1 MEIGSVFRGDSAA
14 ITSCRALRR
23 GPLPL
28 LPSDADYEWRVP
40 WPSARDALP
49 SRDVLLH
56 DAWPLHCDAERHEY
70 DVPTL
75 YDDVPQL
82 SLTFG
87 FLQIGFCAFSGSRDS
102 SLKLN
107 IDRKH
112 WFRDMMSHV
121 LLLPLRH
128 WMMFMSINP

>member
-1 MEIGSVFRGDSAA
+1 MEIGSIFRGNGAA
-14 ITSCRALRR
+14 ITFCRALRR

-28 LPSDADYEWRVP
+28 LPSGADYEWRVP

-49 SRDVLLH
+49 SRDVRLH

-82 SLTFG
+82 FLTFG
-87 FLQIGFCAFSGSRDS
+87 FLQWFLRFLGFPRFIAKTEHR
-102 SLKLN
+102 
-107 IDRKH
+107 
-112 WFRDMMSHV
+112 
-121 LLLPLRH
+121 
-128 WMMFMSINP
+128 